1 MFYGLSVFLFHVL
14 FWLSEG
20 KDTRELLYM
29 TMHDTGKLYSSFLT
43 ILHPKS
49 LKEINMELTIIET
62 SAYLELKRQLSTL
75 SVQVEDLVRKMAP
88 PAPDK

>member
-1 MFYGLSVFLFHVL
+1 
-14 FWLSEG
+14 
-20 KDTRELLYM
+20 M
-29 TMHDTGKLYSSFLT
+29 TMHDTGKLHPTFLT

-75 SVQVEDLVRKMAP
+75 SVQMEDLVRKMAP
-88 PAPDK
+88 TAPDK